1 MPVMASEMQRR
12 KAEGGRRNRAQIVV
26 DRRGAP
32 SYRLASGRAPS
43 PRWSVRPAFTLVEM
57 LVVITIIGILVALG
71 TVAIFKALEAAKRA
85 RIKVEI
91 TNLTNAIESYKLK
104 YGDYPPSY
112 FDVSDPNCVATI
124 QRHMQHCFPRSN
136 WDTEKNFFPNGGR
149 MTPAQALVFW
159 LTSISKD
166 PARPLS
172 APTTDRMVF
181 FDFDKTRLVSGI
193 PNQVGGWTVTNN
205 IPAYV
210 PQFYVDQSGK
220 NSPFVYMEAR
230 GYFGHAIQTPG
241 SSQILVPNCYPYL
254 LEPWDLNQ
262 NGKIDPGTTGPP
274 QQDVQ
279 ADGSGNWQ
287 PSSYQKIC
295 ANPKSFQIISAG
307 LDGSFGGQGLQTSG
321 KNNGRNIT
329 VYYKSFP
336 TGLGYDTTGGD
347 DDNLTNFSEG
357 ALGDAKP

>member
-1 MPVMASEMQRR
+1 MASDMQRR
-12 KAEGGRRNRAQIVV
+12 KAEGRRRNHRPTMVEH
-26 DRRGAP
+26 RGAP
-32 SYRLASGRAPS
+32 TNRLAAGPT
-43 PRWSVRPAFTLVEM
+43 VRPAFTLVEM
-57 LVVITIIGILVALG
+57 LVVITIIGILVSLG

-91 TNLTNAIESYKLK
+91 TNLVSAIESYKLK
-104 YGDYPPSY
+104 FGDFPPSY
-112 FDVSDPNCVATI
+112 FDVSDPNCAAAI

-136 WDTEKNFFPNGGR
+136 WDIEKNFFPNGGR

-172 APTTDRMVF
+172 APTTDRQIIY
-181 FDFDKTRLVSGI
+181 DFDKTRLVSGI

-205 IPAYV
+205 VPAYV

-254 LEPWDLNQ
+254 QEPWDLNQ
-262 NGKIDPGTTGPP
+262 NGKMIRAPP
-274 QQDVQ
+274 ALLEQDVQ
-279 ADGSGNWQ
+279 VDGSGNWQ

-295 ANPKSFQIISAG
+295 RQ
-307 LDGSFGGQGLQTSG
+307 
-321 KNNGRNIT
+321 
-329 VYYKSFP
+329 
-336 TGLGYDTTGGD
+336 
-347 DDNLTNFSEG
+347 SEVV
-357 ALGDAKP
+357 PNCFRRT